1 MKNKC
6 LLCINVRQ
14 LNDANT
20 MIKKFRH
27 CSFSYSD
34 MILGTFAAIC
44 ETALESR
51 NLCGLGCPEKP
62 EKYTDFELS

>member
-1 MKNKC
+1 MN
-6 LLCINVRQ
+6 IRR

-20 MIKKFRH
+20 MIRKFRH

-34 MILGTFAAIC
+34 MILRTFAARC

-51 NLCGLGCPEKP
+51 NVCRLCYPEKP
-62 EKYTDFELS
+62 EKYTDFELL